1 MKMVC
6 AYCGKEAKGTKE
18 HIISCAI
25 LDLFPECYIT
35 FDETRN
41 RIHESDPMVKDVCA
55 DCNNNRISYIDSY
68 AKDFIARYFIQ
79 TYSEND
85 RVEIEYDYAMIQKM
99 LLKYAYNDMRS
110 HKEDCSF
117 FNEEIKQ
124 FLMNSDDTIP
134 KENIT
139 ILCGIAVNVSP
150 VPDAMF
156 GNLKLRWGK
165 NPFFYSNSTIRNIN
179 YETGQIILNENI
191 ERENFPDLKI
201 SYVFRFNSVQF
212 LLLCW
217 DKESNKIEQNRT
229 VLQCQYPYYLM
240 KENDAKAVLPICT
253 DELNYHRFDHIH
265 VRWDGLY
272 EVGLMRRYASGDN
285 YEYKESYERAWKE
298 EEKKIKNEHPR

>member
-1 MKMVC
+1 
-6 AYCGKEAKGTKE
+6 
-18 HIISCAI
+18 
-25 LDLFPECYIT
+25 
-35 FDETRN
+35 
-41 RIHESDPMVKDVCA
+41 
-55 DCNNNRISYIDSY
+55 
-68 AKDFIARYFIQ
+68 
-79 TYSEND
+79 
-85 RVEIEYDYAMIQKM
+85 
-99 LLKYAYNDMRS
+99 
-110 HKEDCSF
+110 
-117 FNEEIKQ
+117 
-124 FLMNSDDTIP
+124 MNFDDTIP

-179 YETGQIILNENI
+179 YETGQIILNEDI

-265 VRWDGLY
+265 VRWDGLF
-272 EVGLMRRYASGDN
+272 EVGLMRRYASGNN

>member
-1 MKMVC
+1 
-6 AYCGKEAKGTKE
+6 
-18 HIISCAI
+18 
-25 LDLFPECYIT
+25 
-35 FDETRN
+35 
-41 RIHESDPMVKDVCA
+41 
-55 DCNNNRISYIDSY
+55 
-68 AKDFIARYFIQ
+68 
-79 TYSEND
+79 
-85 RVEIEYDYAMIQKM
+85 
-99 LLKYAYNDMRS
+99 
-110 HKEDCSF
+110 
-117 FNEEIKQ
+117 
-124 FLMNSDDTIP
+124 MNSDDTIP

-179 YETGQIILNENI
+179 YETGQIMLNENI
-191 ERENFPDLKI
+191 EKENFPDLKI

-253 DELNYHRFDHIH
+253 SELNYNRFDHIH
-265 VRWDGLY
+265 
-272 EVGLMRRYASGDN
+272 M
-285 YEYKESYERAWKE
+285 
-298 EEKKIKNEHPR
+298 

>member
-179 YETGQIILNENI
+179 YETGQIMLNENI

-229 VLQCQYPYYLM
+229 ALQCQYPYYLM

>member
-1 MKMVC
+1 MVC

-18 HIISCAI
+18 HIVSSAI

-55 DCNNNRISYIDSY
+55 ECNNKRISYIDSY
-68 AKDFIARYFIQ
+68 AKDFIAKYFIQ

-85 RVEIEYDYAMIQKM
+85 GVEIEYDYVMIQKM

-117 FNEEIKQ
+117 FDEEIKQ
-124 FLMNSDDTIP
+124 FLMNSNDAIP
-134 KENIT
+134 KVNIT
-139 ILCGIAVNVSP
+139 ILCGLAVNVSP

-165 NPFFYSNSTIRNIN
+165 NPLFYSNSTIRNIN
-179 YETGQIILNENI
+179 YETGQITLNEDI
-191 ERENFPDLKI
+191 EKENFPDLKI

-217 DKESNKIEQNRT
+217 NKKSNKIEQNRT
-229 VLQCQYPYYLM
+229 VLRCQYPYYLM
-240 KENDAKAVLPICT
+240 NEAESRAVLPICT

-265 VRWDGLY
+265 VRWDGLF
-272 EVGLMRRYASGDN
+272 EVGLMRKYASGGN
-285 YEYKESYERAWKE
+285 YKYKELYERAWKE
-298 EEKKIKNEHPR
+298 EEKKIKDEHSR